1 MLKCHQVSL
10 EFVRPGPPHNQLLSP
25 LTPYMALCGG
35 GSPITFYLDFEHHQ
49 FLHRL
54 KRLRYLV
61 TTGGRSGVAIHDE
74 LREAAV
80 AEVGRDVA
88 RIFAKVGSLLAEEW
102 RVMGDT
108 ETGAHGENTRLV
120 DLRLVVSGS
129 ELALIPFEMAIAP
142 QAYPGEGLEWAL
154 QPQLPIVPIR
164 EIRTN
169 RPAPVPWDRP
179 LEPKILF
186 ISAAPAGLDVPLSA
200 HVHALR
206 AALDPWIRRP
216 MHPRKES
223 DAPSEGDT
231 EKQSPLTCMK
241 KRLRLVPNASIDNIY
256 AICAQEQFTHVH
268 ILAHGAPL
276 EIGGERRYGL
286 ALCDPNDA
294 QRMNVISGK
303 RLAKAL
309 LAEGKDGARRSQPLL
324 VTLATC
330 DSGNPGSV
338 LIPGSSIAHDLHAA
352 GIPWVLASQFP
363 MTKVGSVRMTEALY
377 RRILRGDDPRQALFE
392 VRRLL
397 FMNAERDHD
406 WASLVAYATI
416 PPDFE
421 DQVATFFEK
430 QMRGAINNALEQ
442 ADNAIDDAEREEALQ
457 RAIEWLKLWRSR
469 VPEARGYSARA
480 RQAEC
485 YGMNGSTL
493 KRIGLLHYK
502 KKQASRGKDCL
513 QESLKWYTK
522 AVELLSMEVSGGY
535 HWVATQALSLK
546 AVLNKPQDPDI
557 WRLAHV
563 IAEQELAKSI
573 GSDQAW
579 AHGTLAELIMLKKY
593 HIPDEPIENAEKKVE
608 EHCEAIVRLMGED
621 AFEVYS
627 TQRQFQRYIDYW
639 PNPHWNAIAKAAV
652 AALSPSGGKD

>member
-1 MLKCHQVSL
+1 MLKFHQVRL

-49 FLHRL
+49 FLSRL
-54 KRLRYLV
+54 DRLRYV
-61 TTGGRSGVAIHDE
+61 TPDGRSGVAVADPI
-74 LREAAV
+74 REATV
-80 AEVGRDVA
+80 AEVGMDVA
-88 RIFAKVGSLLAEEW
+88 RIFAKVNSLLAEEW
-102 RVMGDT
+102 QVMGVA
-108 ETGAHGENTRLV
+108 ETSTHVENGQLV

-154 QPQLPIVPIR
+154 QYHLPIVPIR
-164 EIRTN
+164 EIRSN
-169 RPAPVPWDRP
+169 RPAPEPWDHP
-179 LEPKILF
+179 LAPKILF
-186 ISAAPAGLDVPLSA
+186 ISAAPEGLDVPLSS

-206 AALDPWIRRP
+206 AALDPWVRRP
-216 MHPRKES
+216 VRCKKES
-223 DAPSEGDT
+223 NAQSGGEEG
-231 EKQSPLTCMK
+231 EQSPLTLIK
-241 KRLRLVPNASIDNIY
+241 ERLRLLPNASIDEIY

-276 EIGGERRYGL
+276 DVGGEKRYGL
-286 ALCDPNDA
+286 ALCDPNDGH
-294 QRMNVISGK
+294 RMNVVSGK

-309 LAEGKDGARRSQPLL
+309 LAEGKDGIRRSEPLL

-338 LIPGSSIAHDLHAA
+338 LIPGGGIAHDLHAA

-363 MTKVGSVRMTEALY
+363 LTKVGSVRMTEALY
-377 RRILRGDDPRQALFE
+377 QRILRGDDPRQALFE
-392 VRRLL
+392 VRCQL

-416 PPDFE
+416 PADFE
-421 DQVATFFEK
+421 DQVAAFFEE
-430 QMRGAINNALEQ
+430 QMRRAINVALEQ
-442 ADNAIDDAEREEALQ
+442 ADRAIDDAEMEKALEV
-457 RAIEWLKLWRSR
+457 AIGWLALWRSR
-469 VPEARGYSARA
+469 LPEAGGYKVRV

-502 KKQASRGKDCL
+502 KGQPSRAKDYL
-513 QESLKWYTK
+513 QKSLDWYTK
-522 AVELLSMEVSGGY
+522 AMNLWSMEIRGGY

-546 AVLNKPQDPDI
+546 AVLKKAEDPDT
-557 WRLAHV
+557 WRLAHR

-573 GSDQAW
+573 GSAQAW
-579 AHGTLAELIMLKKY
+579 ARGTLAELTMLKKY
-593 HIPDEPIENAEKKVE
+593 HIRDEPSRNIKKEVQ
-608 EHCEAIVRLMGED
+608 EHCQAIVRLMGED
-621 AFEVYS
+621 AFEVES
-627 TQRQFQRYIDYW
+627 TRRQFQRYIDYW
-639 PNPHWNAIAKAAV
+639 PDPDWNVIAKAAV
-652 AALSPSGGKD
+652 ATLSPSGSKN